1 MKLAVL
7 TQRLS
12 NNLQAQDER
21 AADAQV
27 SHVVNC
33 VQFTTSCMLRV
44 LITVPEDDAVEEGVP
59 EDVCEL
65 AGEADTDEV
74 AVDELEL
81 GGTAELV
88 WLEVPVDEGV
98 FVAVKD
104 DEGVLE
110 DVCDDDE
117 LDVEVAL
124 EVGDCVPVV
133 VAVALA
139 HTYADKSLG
148 GRTTPRNA
156 VLAPAVPTTSMVAA
170 TVSTRSR
177 VLLLV
182 TYATHRPLSTRHA
195 RDPVRVYPG
204 MLMVDVKLHGVVD
217 TFVYCTSLEVV
228 PSTSTSHNTVDE
240 AQQGGLT
247 MFAVPPFT
255 KRVDVVAEVGSAVA

>member
-1 MKLAVL
+1 M
-7 TQRLS
+7 
-12 NNLQAQDER
+12 
-21 AADAQV
+21 
-27 SHVVNC
+27 
-33 VQFTTSCMLRV
+33 RV
-44 LITVPEDDAVEEGVP
+44 AEGVVVGVT
-59 EDVCEL
+59 E
-65 AGEADTDEV
+65 
-74 AVDELEL
+74 
-81 GGTAELV
+81 
-88 WLEVPVDEGV
+88 DEGV
-98 FVAVKD
+98 F
-104 DEGVLE
+104 E

-117 LDVEVAL
+117 LDEGVEL

-139 HTYADKSLG
+139 HAYAAKSLG
-148 GRTTPRNA
+148 GSTTPRNA

-170 TVSTRSR
+170 TVSTRNK

-204 MLMVDVKLHGVVD
+204 MLMVDVKLHWEVD

-228 PSTSTSHNTVDE
+228 PSTSTSHMTVEE

>member
-1 MKLAVL
+1 MPVI
-7 TQRLS
+7 
-12 NNLQAQDER
+12 
-21 AADAQV
+21 V
-27 SHVVNC
+27 GVVVAGNEGAG
-33 VQFTTSCMLRV
+33 
-44 LITVPEDDAVEEGVP
+44 VPEAVCDGDELEEGV
-59 EDVCEL
+59 
-65 AGEADTDEV
+65 T
-74 AVDELEL
+74 
-81 GGTAELV
+81 
-88 WLEVPVDEGV
+88 
-98 FVAVKD
+98 
-104 DEGVLE
+104 
-110 DVCDDDE
+110 
-117 LDVEVAL
+117 LDVE
-124 EVGDCVPVV
+124 DCVIVL

-148 GRTTPRNA
+148 GSTTPRNA
-156 VLAPAVPTTSMVAA
+156 VLAPAMPTTSMVAA

-255 KRVDVVAEVGSAVA
+255 KRVDVVAEVGSAVE